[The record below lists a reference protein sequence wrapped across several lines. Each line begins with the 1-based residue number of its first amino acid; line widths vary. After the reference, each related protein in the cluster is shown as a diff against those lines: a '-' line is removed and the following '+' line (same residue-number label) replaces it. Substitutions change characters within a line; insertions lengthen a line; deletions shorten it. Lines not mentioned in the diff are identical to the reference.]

1 MVFSGDR
8 KMDGNKINKGM
19 VIAVACTA
27 MLTFSATYSAMKYSD
42 MKKLK
47 EFQLLAEAE
56 RIIAQHFYYDASDTD
71 KLIDSAVG
79 GYVSAL
85 EDPYSR
91 YQSVQQTEERNES
104 HSGLKTGVGITV
116 MNRKDGY
123 MEVVEVNS
131 RTPAEKAGLQVGDI
145 IKKLDGADVKDMG
158 YEEAVNVIKNGEV
171 DSIIKMSVERDG
183 NMIDFDVKREK
194 IDIITASSEMI
205 SDDIGV
211 IKITQFNDKT
221 PEQVKSCFDD
231 CKGKGAK
238 GIIFDVRNNGGG
250 LVSAVEKCL
259 DPLLPEGK
267 IAVAIYKDGKE
278 ETIVSSD
285 SEETDMPMTVLMNGN
300 SASGAELFAAS
311 LRDFK
316 GAELVG
322 ETSFGKG
329 IMQDTFSLSNGSTVV
344 LTVAEYKTTKSD
356 CYHGV
361 GLKPDYE
368 VFPAEGEEDVQLS
381 KAVEVLRAKIK

>member
-1 MVFSGDR
+1 MN
-8 KMDGNKINKGM
+8 GNKLNKSVM
-19 VIAVACTA
+19 IAVACTA
-27 MLTFSATYSAMKYSD
+27 MLTFSATYSVMKYSD
-42 MKKLK
+42 LKKLK

-56 RIIAQHFYYDASDTD
+56 NIIAKHFYYDASDSE

-91 YQSVQQTEERNES
+91 YQSIKQTEERSES

-116 MNRKDGY
+116 LGREDGY
-123 MEVVEVNS
+123 MEVVEVNPK
-131 RTPAEKAGLQVGDI
+131 TPAEKAGMQSGDI
-145 IKKLDGADVKDMG
+145 IKKLDGSDVKDMG
-158 YEEAVNVIKNGEV
+158 FEEAVNVIKTGEV
-171 DSIIKMSVERDG
+171 DSVIRITVEREG
-183 NMIDFDVKREK
+183 NIIDFDVKREK
-194 IDIITASSEMI
+194 IDIITATSEMI
-205 SDDIGV
+205 DNIGL
-211 IKITQFNDKT
+211 IKISQFNDKT

-231 CKGKGAK
+231 CVGKGAK

-250 LVSAVEKCL
+250 LVTAVEKCL

-285 SEETDMPMTVLMNGN
+285 AEETDMPMTVLMNGN

-322 ETSFGKG
+322 ETSYGKG

-344 LTVAEYKTTKSD
+344 LTVAEYKTTKSE
-356 CYHGV
+356 CYHGI

-368 VFPAEGEEDVQLS
+368 VLPSDGGEDVQLS
-381 KAVEVLRAKIK
+381 KALEVIKNKIV

>member
-1 MVFSGDR
+1 MNE
-8 KMDGNKINKGM
+8 NKINKSI

-56 RIIAQHFYYDASDTD
+56 NIIAKHFYYDASDSE

-91 YQSVQQTEERNES
+91 YQSIKQTEERSES

-116 MNRKDGY
+116 LNREDGY
-123 MEVVEVNS
+123 MEVVEVNPK
-131 RTPAEKAGLQVGDI
+131 TPAEKAGMQSGDI
-145 IKKLDGADVKDMG
+145 IKKLDGSDVKEMG
-158 YEEAVNVIKNGEV
+158 YEEAVNVIKTGEV
-171 DSIIKMSVERDG
+171 DSVIRITVEREG
-183 NMIDFDVKREK
+183 NIIDFDVKREK
-194 IDIITASSEMI
+194 IDIITATSEMI
-205 SDDIGV
+205 DNIGL
-211 IKITQFNDKT
+211 IKISQFNDKT

-231 CKGKGAK
+231 CVGKGAK

-250 LVSAVEKCL
+250 LVTAVEKCL

-285 SEETDMPMTVLMNGN
+285 AEETDMPMTVLMNGN

-311 LRDFK
+311 LHDFK

-344 LTVAEYKTTKSD
+344 LTVAEYKTTKSE
-356 CYHGV
+356 CYHGI

-368 VFPAEGEEDVQLS
+368 VLPGDGGEDVQLS
-381 KAVEVLRAKIK
+381 KALEVIKNKIV

>member
-1 MVFSGDR
+1 MNE
-8 KMDGNKINKGM
+8 NKINKSI

-56 RIIAQHFYYDASDTD
+56 NIIAKHFYYDASDSE

-91 YQSVQQTEERNES
+91 YQSIKQTEERNES

-116 MNRKDGY
+116 LGREDGY

-131 RTPAEKAGLQVGDI
+131 KTPAEKAGMQAGDI
-145 IKKLDGADVKDMG
+145 IRKLDGSDVKDMG
-158 YEEAVNVIKNGEV
+158 YEEAVNYIKTGEV
-171 DSIIKMSVERDG
+171 DSVVKITVERDG
-183 NMIDFDVKREK
+183 NIIDFDIKREK
-194 IDIITASSEMI
+194 IDIITATSEMI
-205 SDDIGV
+205 DDIGV
-211 IKITQFNDKT
+211 IKISQFNDKT
-221 PEQVKSCFDD
+221 PEQVKNCFDD
-231 CKGKGAK
+231 CKAKGAK

-250 LVSAVEKCL
+250 LVTAVEECL

-285 SEETDMPMTVLMNGN
+285 AEETDMPMTVLMNGN

-361 GLKPDYE
+361 GLIPDYE
-368 VFPAEGEEDVQLS
+368 VFPAEGVEDAQLDKALEVIKS
-381 KAVEVLRAKIK
+381 KIG

>member
-1 MVFSGDR
+1 MNE
-8 KMDGNKINKGM
+8 NKINKSI

-56 RIIAQHFYYDASDTD
+56 NIIAKHFYYDASDSE

-91 YQSVQQTEERNES
+91 YQSIKQTEERNES

-116 MNRKDGY
+116 LGREDGY

-131 RTPAEKAGLQVGDI
+131 KTPAEKAGMQAGDI
-145 IKKLDGADVKDMG
+145 IRKLDGSDVKDMG
-158 YEEAVNVIKNGEV
+158 YEEAVNYIKTGEV
-171 DSIIKMSVERDG
+171 DSVVKITVERDG
-183 NMIDFDVKREK
+183 NIIDFDIKREK
-194 IDIITASSEMI
+194 IDIITATSEMI
-205 SDDIGV
+205 DNIGV
-211 IKITQFNDKT
+211 IKISQFNDKT
-221 PEQVKSCFDD
+221 PEQVKNCFDD

-250 LVSAVEKCL
+250 LVTAVEECL

-285 SEETDMPMTVLMNGN
+285 AEETDMPMTVLMNGN

-361 GLKPDYE
+361 GLIPDYE
-368 VFPAEGEEDVQLS
+368 VFPAEGVEDAQLDKALEVIKS
-381 KAVEVLRAKIK
+381 KIG

>member
-1 MVFSGDR
+1 MN
-8 KMDGNKINKGM
+8 GNKLNKSVM
-19 VIAVACTA
+19 IAVACTA
-27 MLTFSATYSAMKYSD
+27 MLTFSATYSVMKYSD
-42 MKKLK
+42 LKKLK

-56 RIIAQHFYYDASDTD
+56 NIIAKHFYYDASDSE

-91 YQSVQQTEERNES
+91 YQSIKQTEERSES

-116 MNRKDGY
+116 LNREDGY
-123 MEVVEVNS
+123 MEVVEVNPK
-131 RTPAEKAGLQVGDI
+131 TPAEKAGMQSGDI
-145 IKKLDGADVKDMG
+145 IKKLDGSDVKEMG
-158 YEEAVNVIKNGEV
+158 YEEAVNVIKTGEV
-171 DSIIKMSVERDG
+171 DSVIRITVEREG
-183 NMIDFDVKREK
+183 NIIDFDVKREK
-194 IDIITASSEMI
+194 IDIITATSEMI
-205 SDDIGV
+205 DNIGL
-211 IKITQFNDKT
+211 IKISQFNDKT

-231 CKGKGAK
+231 CVGKGAK

-250 LVSAVEKCL
+250 LVTAVEKCL

-285 SEETDMPMTVLMNGN
+285 AEETDMPMTVLMNGN

-311 LRDFK
+311 LHDFK

-344 LTVAEYKTTKSD
+344 LTVAEYKTTKSE
-356 CYHGV
+356 CYHGI

-368 VFPAEGEEDVQLS
+368 VLPGDGGEDVQLS
-381 KAVEVLRAKIK
+381 KALEVIKNKIV

>member
-1 MVFSGDR
+1 MNE
-8 KMDGNKINKGM
+8 NKINKSI

-56 RIIAQHFYYDASDTD
+56 NIIAKHFYYDASDSE

-91 YQSVQQTEERNES
+91 YQSIKQTEERNES

-116 MNRKDGY
+116 LNREDGY

-131 RTPAEKAGLQVGDI
+131 KTPAEKAGMQAGDI
-145 IKKLDGADVKDMG
+145 IRKLDGSDVKDMG
-158 YEEAVNVIKNGEV
+158 YEEAVNYIKTGEV
-171 DSIIKMSVERDG
+171 DSVVKITVERDG
-183 NMIDFDVKREK
+183 NIIDFDIKREK
-194 IDIITASSEMI
+194 IDIITATSEMI
-205 SDDIGV
+205 DNIGV
-211 IKITQFNDKT
+211 IKISQFNDKT
-221 PEQVKSCFDD
+221 PEQVKNCFDD

-250 LVSAVEKCL
+250 LVTAVEECL

-285 SEETDMPMTVLMNGN
+285 AEETDMPMTVLMNGN

-361 GLKPDYE
+361 GLIPDYE
-368 VFPAEGEEDVQLS
+368 VFPAEGVEDAQLDKALEVIKS
-381 KAVEVLRAKIK
+381 KIG

>member
-1 MVFSGDR
+1 MIFSGER
-8 KMDGNKINKGM
+8 IMNGNKLNKSVM
-19 VIAVACTA
+19 IAVACTA
-27 MLTFSATYSAMKYSD
+27 MLTFSATYSVMKYSD
-42 MKKLK
+42 LKKLK

-56 RIIAQHFYYDASDTD
+56 NIIAKHFYYDASDSE

-91 YQSVQQTEERNES
+91 YQSIKQTEERSES

-116 MNRKDGY
+116 LGREDGY
-123 MEVVEVNS
+123 MEAVEVNPK
-131 RTPAEKAGLQVGDI
+131 TPAEKAGMQSGDI
-145 IKKLDGADVKDMG
+145 IKKLDGSDVKDMG
-158 YEEAVNVIKNGEV
+158 FEEAVNVIKTGEV
-171 DSIIKMSVERDG
+171 DSVIRITVEREG
-183 NMIDFDVKREK
+183 NIIDFDVKREK
-194 IDIITASSEMI
+194 IDIITATSEMI
-205 SDDIGV
+205 DNIGL
-211 IKITQFNDKT
+211 IKISQFNDKT

-231 CKGKGAK
+231 CVGKGAK

-250 LVSAVEKCL
+250 LVTAVEKCL

-285 SEETDMPMTVLMNGN
+285 AEETDMPMTVLMNGN

-356 CYHGV
+356 CYHGT
-361 GLKPDYE
+361 GLKPDFE

-381 KAVEVLRAKIK
+381 KALEVIKNKIV

>member
-1 MVFSGDR
+1 MIFSGER
-8 KMDGNKINKGM
+8 IMNGNKLNKSVM
-19 VIAVACTA
+19 IAVACTA
-27 MLTFSATYSAMKYSD
+27 MLTFSATYSVMKYSD
-42 MKKLK
+42 LKKLK

-56 RIIAQHFYYDASDTD
+56 NIIAKHFYYDASDSE

-91 YQSVQQTEERNES
+91 YQSIKQTEERSES

-116 MNRKDGY
+116 LGREDGY
-123 MEVVEVNS
+123 MEAVEVNPK
-131 RTPAEKAGLQVGDI
+131 TPAEKAGMQSGDI
-145 IKKLDGADVKDMG
+145 IKKLDGSDVKDMG
-158 YEEAVNVIKNGEV
+158 FEEAVNVIKTGEV
-171 DSIIKMSVERDG
+171 DSVIRITVEREG
-183 NMIDFDVKREK
+183 NIIDFDVKREK
-194 IDIITASSEMI
+194 IDIITATSEMI
-205 SDDIGV
+205 DNIGL
-211 IKITQFNDKT
+211 IKISQFNDKT

-231 CKGKGAK
+231 CVGKGAK

-250 LVSAVEKCL
+250 LVTAVEKCL

-278 ETIVSSD
+278 ETIVTSD
-285 SEETDMPMTVLMNGN
+285 AEETDMPMTVLMNGN

-344 LTVAEYKTTKSD
+344 LTVAEYKTTKSE
-356 CYHGV
+356 CYHGI

-368 VFPAEGEEDVQLS
+368 VLPGDGGEDVQLS
-381 KAVEVLRAKIK
+381 KALEVIKNKIV

>member
-1 MVFSGDR
+1 MNE
-8 KMDGNKINKGM
+8 NKINKSI

-56 RIIAQHFYYDASDTD
+56 NIIAKHFYYDASDSE

-91 YQSVQQTEERNES
+91 YQSIKQTEERSES

-116 MNRKDGY
+116 LNREDGY
-123 MEVVEVNS
+123 MEVVEVNPK
-131 RTPAEKAGLQVGDI
+131 TPAEKAGMQSGDI
-145 IKKLDGADVKDMG
+145 IKKLDGRDVKDMG
-158 YEEAVNVIKNGEV
+158 YEEAVNVIKTGEV
-171 DSIIKMSVERDG
+171 DSVIRITVEREG
-183 NMIDFDVKREK
+183 NIIDFDVKREK
-194 IDIITASSEMI
+194 IDIITATSEMI
-205 SDDIGV
+205 DNIGL
-211 IKITQFNDKT
+211 IKISQFNDKT

-231 CKGKGAK
+231 CVGKGAK

-250 LVSAVEKCL
+250 LVTAVEKCL

-285 SEETDMPMTVLMNGN
+285 AEETDMPMTVLMNGN

-322 ETSFGKG
+322 ETSYGKG

-344 LTVAEYKTTKSD
+344 LTVAEYKTTKSE
-356 CYHGV
+356 CYHGI

-368 VFPAEGEEDVQLS
+368 VLPGDGGEDVQLS
-381 KAVEVLRAKIK
+381 KALEVIKNKIV

>member
-1 MVFSGDR
+1 MNE
-8 KMDGNKINKGM
+8 NKINKSI

-56 RIIAQHFYYDASDTD
+56 NIIAKHFYYDASDSE

-91 YQSVQQTEERNES
+91 YQSIKQTEERNES

-116 MNRKDGY
+116 LNREDGY

-131 RTPAEKAGLQVGDI
+131 KTPAEKAGMQAGDI
-145 IKKLDGADVKDMG
+145 IRKLDGSDVKDMG
-158 YEEAVNVIKNGEV
+158 YEEAVNYIKTGEV
-171 DSIIKMSVERDG
+171 DSVVKITVERDG
-183 NMIDFDVKREK
+183 NIIDFDIKREK
-194 IDIITASSEMI
+194 IDIITATSEMI
-205 SDDIGV
+205 DNIGL
-211 IKITQFNDKT
+211 IKISQFNDKT

-250 LVSAVEKCL
+250 LVTAVEECL
-259 DPLLPEGK
+259 DPLLPE
-267 IAVAIYKDGKE
+267 V
-278 ETIVSSD
+278 
-285 SEETDMPMTVLMNGN
+285 
-300 SASGAELFAAS
+300 
-311 LRDFK
+311 
-316 GAELVG
+316 
-322 ETSFGKG
+322 
-329 IMQDTFSLSNGSTVV
+329 
-344 LTVAEYKTTKSD
+344 
-356 CYHGV
+356 
-361 GLKPDYE
+361 
-368 VFPAEGEEDVQLS
+368 
-381 KAVEVLRAKIK
+381 

>member
-1 MVFSGDR
+1 MN
-8 KMDGNKINKGM
+8 GNKINKSI
-19 VIAVACTA
+19 VITVACTA

-56 RIIAQHFYYDASDTD
+56 NIIAKHFYYDASDSE

-91 YQSVQQTEERNES
+91 YQSIKQTEERNES

-116 MNRKDGY
+116 LNREDGY

-131 RTPAEKAGLQVGDI
+131 KTPAEKAGMQAGDI
-145 IKKLDGADVKDMG
+145 IRKLDGSDVKDMG
-158 YEEAVNVIKNGEV
+158 YEEAVNYIKTGEV
-171 DSIIKMSVERDG
+171 DSVVKITVERDG
-183 NMIDFDVKREK
+183 NIIDFDIKREK
-194 IDIITASSEMI
+194 IDIITATSEMI
-205 SDDIGV
+205 DDIGV
-211 IKITQFNDKT
+211 IKISQFNDKT
-221 PEQVKSCFDD
+221 PEQVKNCFDD
-231 CKGKGAK
+231 CKAKGAK

-250 LVSAVEKCL
+250 LVTAVEECL

-285 SEETDMPMTVLMNGN
+285 AEETDMPMTVLMNGN

-361 GLKPDYE
+361 GLIPDYE
-368 VFPAEGEEDVQLS
+368 VFPAEGVEDAQLDKALEVIKS
-381 KAVEVLRAKIK
+381 KIG

>member
-1 MVFSGDR
+1 MIFSGER
-8 KMDGNKINKGM
+8 IMNGNKLNKSVM
-19 VIAVACTA
+19 IAVACTA
-27 MLTFSATYSAMKYSD
+27 MLTFSATYSVMKYSD
-42 MKKLK
+42 LKKLK

-56 RIIAQHFYYDASDTD
+56 NIIAKHFYYDASDSE

-91 YQSVQQTEERNES
+91 YQSIKQTEERSES

-116 MNRKDGY
+116 LNREDGY
-123 MEVVEVNS
+123 MEVVEVNPK
-131 RTPAEKAGLQVGDI
+131 TPAEKAGMQSGDI
-145 IKKLDGADVKDMG
+145 IKKLDGSDVKDMG
-158 YEEAVNVIKNGEV
+158 YEEAVNVIKTGEV
-171 DSIIKMSVERDG
+171 DSVIRITVEREG
-183 NMIDFDVKREK
+183 NIIDFDVKREK
-194 IDIITASSEMI
+194 IDIITATSEMI
-205 SDDIGV
+205 DNIGL
-211 IKITQFNDKT
+211 IKISQFNDKT

-231 CKGKGAK
+231 CVGKGAK

-250 LVSAVEKCL
+250 LVTAVEKCL

-285 SEETDMPMTVLMNGN
+285 AEETDMPMTVLMNGN

-322 ETSFGKG
+322 ETSYGKG

-344 LTVAEYKTTKSD
+344 LTVAEYKTTKSE
-356 CYHGV
+356 CYHGI

-368 VFPAEGEEDVQLS
+368 VLPGDGGEDVQLS
-381 KAVEVLRAKIK
+381 KALEVIKNKIV

>member
-1 MVFSGDR
+1 MKGF
-8 KMDGNKINKGM
+8 KPNKSI

-27 MLTFSATYSAMKYSD
+27 MLTFSATYSVMKYSD
-42 MKKLK
+42 LKKLK

-56 RIIAQHFYYDASDTD
+56 HLVAKHFYYDASDSE
-71 KLIDSAVG
+71 KLVDSAVS
-79 GYVSAL
+79 GYISAL

-91 YQSVQQTEERNES
+91 YQSIKQTEERKDS
-104 HSGLKTGVGITV
+104 HAGLKTGIGITV
-116 MNRKDGY
+116 SGREDGY
-123 MEVVEVNS
+123 MEIVEVNPKS
-131 RTPAEKAGLQVGDI
+131 PAEKAGLQAGDI
-145 IKKLDGADVKDMG
+145 IKKLDGSDVAEMG
-158 YEEAVNVIKNGEV
+158 FDDAVSAIKNGEV
-171 DSIIKMSVERDG
+171 DSVIRITAEREG
-183 NMIDFDVKREK
+183 NAIDFDVKREK
-194 IDIITASSEMI
+194 IDIITASSEMV
-205 SDDIGV
+205 SDDTGLIR
-211 IKITQFNDKT
+211 ITQFNDKT
-221 PEQVKSCFDD
+221 PEQVKNCFDE
-231 CKGKGAK
+231 CISKGAK

-250 LVSAVEKCL
+250 LVTAVEECL

-285 SEETDMPMTVLMNGN
+285 AEETDIPMTVIMNGN

-311 LRDFK
+311 LHDFK

-322 ETSFGKG
+322 ETSYGKG

-356 CYHGV
+356 CYHGI

-368 VFPAEGEEDVQLS
+368 VLPAEGDKDVQLE
-381 KAVEVLRAKIK
+381 KAMEVIKAKIS

>member
-1 MVFSGDR
+1 MN
-8 KMDGNKINKGM
+8 GNKINKGIL
-19 VIAVACTA
+19 IAVACTA

-56 RIIAQHFYYDASDTD
+56 NIIAKHFYYDASDSE

-91 YQSVQQTEERNES
+91 YQSIKQTEERNES

-116 MNRKDGY
+116 LNREDGY

-131 RTPAEKAGLQVGDI
+131 KTPAEKAGMQAGDI
-145 IKKLDGADVKDMG
+145 IKKLDGSDVKDMG
-158 YEEAVNVIKNGEV
+158 YEEAVNYIKTGEV
-171 DSIIKMSVERDG
+171 DSVVKITVERDG
-183 NMIDFDVKREK
+183 NIIDFDIKREK
-194 IDIITASSEMI
+194 IDIITATSEMI
-205 SDDIGV
+205 DNIGV
-211 IKITQFNDKT
+211 IKISQFNDKT
-221 PEQVKSCFDD
+221 PEQVKNCFDD
-231 CKGKGAK
+231 CKAKGAK

-250 LVSAVEKCL
+250 LVTAVEECL

-285 SEETDMPMTVLMNGN
+285 AEETDMPMTVLMNGN

-361 GLKPDYE
+361 GLTPDYE
-368 VFPAEGEEDVQLS
+368 VFPAEGVEDAQLDKALEVIKS
-381 KAVEVLRAKIK
+381 KIG

>member
-1 MVFSGDR
+1 MIFSGER
-8 KMDGNKINKGM
+8 IMNGNKLNKSVM
-19 VIAVACTA
+19 IAVACTA
-27 MLTFSATYSAMKYSD
+27 MLTFSATYSVMKYSD
-42 MKKLK
+42 LKKLK

-56 RIIAQHFYYDASDTD
+56 NIIAKHFYYDASDSE

-91 YQSVQQTEERNES
+91 YQSIKQTEERSES

-116 MNRKDGY
+116 LNREDGY
-123 MEVVEVNS
+123 MEVVEVNPK
-131 RTPAEKAGLQVGDI
+131 TPAEKAGMQSGDI
-145 IKKLDGADVKDMG
+145 IKKLDGSDVKDMG
-158 YEEAVNVIKNGEV
+158 YEEAVNVIKTGEV
-171 DSIIKMSVERDG
+171 DSVIRITVEREG
-183 NMIDFDVKREK
+183 NIIDFDVKREK
-194 IDIITASSEMI
+194 IDIITATSEMI
-205 SDDIGV
+205 DNIGL
-211 IKITQFNDKT
+211 IKISQFNDKT

-231 CKGKGAK
+231 CVGKGAK

-278 ETIVSSD
+278 ETIVTSD
-285 SEETDMPMTVLMNGN
+285 AEETDMPMTVLMNGN

-322 ETSFGKG
+322 ETSYGKG

-344 LTVAEYKTTKSD
+344 LTVAEYKTTKSE
-356 CYHGV
+356 CYHGI

-368 VFPAEGEEDVQLS
+368 VLPGDGGEDVQLS
-381 KAVEVLRAKIK
+381 KALEVIKNKIV

>member
-1 MVFSGDR
+1 MN
-8 KMDGNKINKGM
+8 GNKINKSI
-19 VIAVACTA
+19 VITVACTA

-56 RIIAQHFYYDASDTD
+56 NIIAKHFYYDASDSE

-91 YQSVQQTEERNES
+91 YQSIKQTEERNES
-104 HSGLKTGVGITV
+104 HTGLKTGVGITV
-116 MNRKDGY
+116 LGREDGY

-131 RTPAEKAGLQVGDI
+131 KTPAEKAGMQAGDI
-145 IKKLDGADVKDMG
+145 IRKLDGSDVKDMG
-158 YEEAVNVIKNGEV
+158 YEEAVNYIKTGEV
-171 DSIIKMSVERDG
+171 DSVVKITVERDG
-183 NMIDFDVKREK
+183 NIIDFDIKREK
-194 IDIITASSEMI
+194 IDIITATSEMI
-205 SDDIGV
+205 DDIGV
-211 IKITQFNDKT
+211 IKISQFNDKT
-221 PEQVKSCFDD
+221 PEQVKNCFDD
-231 CKGKGAK
+231 CKAKGAK

-250 LVSAVEKCL
+250 LVTAVEECL

-285 SEETDMPMTVLMNGN
+285 AEETDMPMTVLMNGN

-361 GLKPDYE
+361 GLIPDYE
-368 VFPAEGEEDVQLS
+368 VFPAEGVEDAQLDKALEVIKS
-381 KAVEVLRAKIK
+381 KIG

>member
-1 MVFSGDR
+1 MM
-8 KMDGNKINKGM
+8 KANKSI

-56 RIIAQHFYYDASDTD
+56 NIIAKHFYYDASDSE

-91 YQSVQQTEERNES
+91 YQSIKQTEERNES

-116 MNRKDGY
+116 LNREDGY

-131 RTPAEKAGLQVGDI
+131 KTPAEKAGMQAGDI
-145 IKKLDGADVKDMG
+145 IKKLDGSNVKDMG
-158 YEEAVNVIKNGEV
+158 YEEAVNYIKTGEV
-171 DSIIKMSVERDG
+171 DSVVKITVERDG
-183 NMIDFDVKREK
+183 NIIDFDIKREK
-194 IDIITASSEMI
+194 IDIITATSEMI
-205 SDDIGV
+205 DNIGV
-211 IKITQFNDKT
+211 IKISQFNDKT
-221 PEQVKSCFDD
+221 PEQVKNCFDD
-231 CKGKGAK
+231 CKEKGAK

-250 LVSAVEKCL
+250 LVTAVEECL

-285 SEETDMPMTVLMNGN
+285 AEETDMPMTVLMNGN

-361 GLKPDYE
+361 GLIPDYE
-368 VFPAEGEEDVQLS
+368 VFPAEGVEDAQLDKALEVIKS
-381 KAVEVLRAKIK
+381 KIG

>member
-1 MVFSGDR
+1 MNE
-8 KMDGNKINKGM
+8 NKINKSI

-56 RIIAQHFYYDASDTD
+56 NIIAKHFYYDASDSE

-91 YQSVQQTEERNES
+91 YQSIKQTEERNES

-116 MNRKDGY
+116 LGREDGY

-131 RTPAEKAGLQVGDI
+131 KTPAEKAGMQAGDI
-145 IKKLDGADVKDMG
+145 IRKLDGSDVKDMG
-158 YEEAVNVIKNGEV
+158 YEEAVNYIKTGEV
-171 DSIIKMSVERDG
+171 DSVVKITVEREE
-183 NMIDFDVKREK
+183 NIIDFDIKREK
-194 IDIITASSEMI
+194 IDIITATSEMI
-205 SDDIGV
+205 DNIGV
-211 IKITQFNDKT
+211 IKISQFNDKT
-221 PEQVKSCFDD
+221 PEQVKNCFDD

-250 LVSAVEKCL
+250 LVTAVEECL

-285 SEETDMPMTVLMNGN
+285 AEETDMPMTVLMNGN

-361 GLKPDYE
+361 GLIPDYE
-368 VFPAEGEEDVQLS
+368 VFPAEGVEDAQLDKALEVIKS
-381 KAVEVLRAKIK
+381 KIG

>member
-1 MVFSGDR
+1 MIFSGER
-8 KMDGNKINKGM
+8 IMNGNKLNKSVM
-19 VIAVACTA
+19 IAVACTA
-27 MLTFSATYSAMKYSD
+27 MLTFSATYSVMKYSD
-42 MKKLK
+42 LKKLK

-56 RIIAQHFYYDASDTD
+56 NIIAKHFYYDASDSE

-91 YQSVQQTEERNES
+91 YQSIKQTEERSES

-116 MNRKDGY
+116 LNREDGY
-123 MEVVEVNS
+123 MEVVEVNPK
-131 RTPAEKAGLQVGDI
+131 TPAEKAGMQSGDI
-145 IKKLDGADVKDMG
+145 IKKLDGSDVKEMG
-158 YEEAVNVIKNGEV
+158 YEEAVNVIKTGEV
-171 DSIIKMSVERDG
+171 DSVIRITVEREG
-183 NMIDFDVKREK
+183 NIIDFDVKREK
-194 IDIITASSEMI
+194 IDIITATSEMI
-205 SDDIGV
+205 DNIGL
-211 IKITQFNDKT
+211 IKISQFNDKT

-231 CKGKGAK
+231 CVGKGAK

-250 LVSAVEKCL
+250 LVTAVEKCL

-285 SEETDMPMTVLMNGN
+285 AEETDMPMTVLMNGN

-311 LRDFK
+311 LHDFK

-344 LTVAEYKTTKSD
+344 LTVAEYKTTKSE
-356 CYHGV
+356 CYHGI

-368 VFPAEGEEDVQLS
+368 VLPGDGGEDVQLS
-381 KAVEVLRAKIK
+381 KALEVIKNKIV

>member
-1 MVFSGDR
+1 MM
-8 KMDGNKINKGM
+8 KANKSI

-56 RIIAQHFYYDASDTD
+56 NIIAKHFYYDASDSE

-91 YQSVQQTEERNES
+91 YQSIKQTEERNES

-116 MNRKDGY
+116 LNREDGY

-131 RTPAEKAGLQVGDI
+131 KTPAEKAGMQAGDI
-145 IKKLDGADVKDMG
+145 IKKLDGSDVKDMG
-158 YEEAVNVIKNGEV
+158 YEDAVNYIKTGEV
-171 DSIIKMSVERDG
+171 DSVVKITVERDG
-183 NMIDFDVKREK
+183 SIIDFDIKREK
-194 IDIITASSEMI
+194 IDIITATSEI
-205 SDDIGV
+205 IENIGV

-221 PEQVKSCFDD
+221 PEQVKNCFDN
-231 CKGKGAK
+231 CKAKGAK

-250 LVSAVEKCL
+250 LVTAVEECL

-285 SEETDMPMTVLMNGN
+285 AEETDMPMTVLMNGN

-361 GLKPDYE
+361 GLIPDYE
-368 VFPAEGEEDVQLS
+368 VFPSEDAEDAQLDKALEVIKS
-381 KAVEVLRAKIK
+381 KIG

>member
-1 MVFSGDR
+1 MNE
-8 KMDGNKINKGM
+8 NKINKSI

-56 RIIAQHFYYDASDTD
+56 NIIAKHFYYDASDSE

-91 YQSVQQTEERNES
+91 YQSIKQTEERNES

-116 MNRKDGY
+116 LGREDGY

-131 RTPAEKAGLQVGDI
+131 KTPAEKAGMQAGDI
-145 IKKLDGADVKDMG
+145 IRKLDGSDVKDMG
-158 YEEAVNVIKNGEV
+158 YEEAVNYIKTGEV
-171 DSIIKMSVERDG
+171 DSVVKITVERDG
-183 NMIDFDVKREK
+183 NIIDFDIKREK
-194 IDIITASSEMI
+194 IDIITATSEMI
-205 SDDIGV
+205 DNIGV
-211 IKITQFNDKT
+211 IKISQFNDKT
-221 PEQVKSCFDD
+221 PEQVKNCFDD

-250 LVSAVEKCL
+250 LVTAVEECL

-285 SEETDMPMTVLMNGN
+285 AEETDMPMTVLMNGN

-361 GLKPDYE
+361 GLIPDYE
-368 VFPAEGEEDVQLS
+368 VFPAEGVEDAQLD
-381 KAVEVLRAKIK
+381 KALEVLRNKIK

>member
-1 MVFSGDR
+1 MIFSGER
-8 KMDGNKINKGM
+8 IMNGNKLNKSVM
-19 VIAVACTA
+19 IAVACTA
-27 MLTFSATYSAMKYSD
+27 MLTFSATYSVMKYSD
-42 MKKLK
+42 LKKLK

-56 RIIAQHFYYDASDTD
+56 NIIAKHFYYDASDSE

-91 YQSVQQTEERNES
+91 YQSIKQTEERSES

-116 MNRKDGY
+116 LNREDGY
-123 MEVVEVNS
+123 MEVVEVNPK
-131 RTPAEKAGLQVGDI
+131 TPAEKAGMQSGDI
-145 IKKLDGADVKDMG
+145 IKKLDGSDVKDMG
-158 YEEAVNVIKNGEV
+158 YEEAVNVIKTGEV
-171 DSIIKMSVERDG
+171 DSVIRITVEREG
-183 NMIDFDVKREK
+183 NIIDFDVKREK
-194 IDIITASSEMI
+194 IDIITATSEMI
-205 SDDIGV
+205 DNIGL
-211 IKITQFNDKT
+211 IKISQFNDKT

-231 CKGKGAK
+231 CVGKGAK

-250 LVSAVEKCL
+250 LVTAVEKCL

-285 SEETDMPMTVLMNGN
+285 AEETDMPMTVLMNGN

-311 LRDFK
+311 LHDFK

-344 LTVAEYKTTKSD
+344 LTVAEYKTTKSE
-356 CYHGV
+356 CYHGI

-368 VFPAEGEEDVQLS
+368 VLPGDGGEDVQLS
-381 KAVEVLRAKIK
+381 KALEVIKNKIV